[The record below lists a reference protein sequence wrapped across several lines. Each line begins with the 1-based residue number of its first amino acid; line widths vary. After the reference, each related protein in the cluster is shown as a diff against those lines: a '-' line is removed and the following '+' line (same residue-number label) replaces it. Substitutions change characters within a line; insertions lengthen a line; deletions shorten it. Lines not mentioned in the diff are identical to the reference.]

1 MQVKEAMTDQV
12 AIASPKQ
19 TVQDAA
25 RMMARLD
32 IGVLPVGENDR
43 LVGMITDRDIAVR
56 AVAAGKGPST
66 PIEEVMSREVRYCY
80 EDDDIDEVSV
90 NMAEIQL
97 RRLPVLN
104 GEKRLIGIL
113 SLADIATM
121 DGPDSAGTALTGISQ
136 PGGLH
141 SQSKDGA
148 GAARVG

>member
-1 MQVKEAMTDQV
+1 MHVKEAMTDQV

-25 RMMARLD
+25 KMMARLD

-66 PIEEVMSREVRYCY
+66 PIEEVMSHEVRYCY

>member
-80 EDDDIDEVSV
+80 EDDDIDDHGWPRQRGHRAYGHFTTGRVALAIERRRGRRS
-90 NMAEIQL
+90 
-97 RRLPVLN
+97 RRLRPVT
-104 GEKRLIGIL
+104 RLEQ
-113 SLADIATM
+113 
-121 DGPDSAGTALTGISQ
+121 TAV
-136 PGGLH
+136 
-141 SQSKDGA
+141 
-148 GAARVG
+148 RVAPLLVPCGRGQ